1 MSVASPTF
9 LANDMQ
15 VPDVAV
21 EGSGDVLAGVM
32 AEYDNVDDVY
42 AAAEKV
48 RDAGYSRW
56 DVHSPFPIHG
66 IERAM
71 AIRPTLV
78 PWICLIG
85 GLTGMA
91 LGTFLTHYT
100 MGVEVEWA
108 GMLSGYAFLES
119 GKPLWSTPQFIP
131 PIFELTIL
139 FAAFSAG
146 LGMLLLNALPM
157 LYNPLFKSRR
167 FRRVTDDR
175 FFVVIDATDPV
186 FDEERTPALL
196 RETKP
201 VSMEYVVD

>member
-1 MSVASPTF
+1 MTAANPHF
-9 LANDMQ
+9 LTNDMQ
-15 VPDVAV
+15 VSDVAV

-42 AAAEKV
+42 AAAERV

-85 GLTGMA
+85 GLTGMSI
-91 LGTFLTHYT
+91 GIGLTIWT
-100 MGVEVEWA
+100 MGPSVSWA
-108 GMLSGYAFLES
+108 GVFSGYPYFES
-119 GKPLWSTPQFIP
+119 GKPLLSLPQFIP

-139 FAAFSAG
+139 LAAFSAG

-157 LYNPLFKSRR
+157 LYNPLFKSVR

-186 FDEERTPALL
+186 FDEEGTPALL
-196 RETKP
+196 RETRP
-201 VSMEYVVD
+201 LSLELVVD

>member
-1 MSVASPTF
+1 MSAVAPTF

-15 VPDVAV
+15 VSDVAV

-85 GLTGMA
+85 GLTGMST
-91 LGTFLTHYT
+91 GIFLTLWT
-100 MGVEVEWA
+100 MGQTVEWA
-108 GMLSGYAFLES
+108 GALSGYPFFES
-119 GKPLWSTPQFIP
+119 GKPLWAIPQFIP

-139 FAAFSAG
+139 FSAFSAG

-157 LYNPLFKSRR
+157 LYNPLFKSAR

-175 FFVVIDATDPV
+175 FFIVIDATDPT
-186 FDEERTPALL
+186 FDDEKTPELL
-196 RETKP
+196 RQTSP
-201 VSMEYVVD
+201 LSLSFVID

>member
-1 MSVASPTF
+1 MTAAAPSYLT
-9 LANDMQ
+9 NDMR
-15 VPDVAV
+15 VSDVAV

-71 AIRPTLV
+71 SIRPTLV
-78 PWICLIG
+78 PWICLVG

-91 LGTFLTHYT
+91 IALGLTIWT
-100 MGVEVEWA
+100 MGPSNPIFGVF
-108 GMLSGYAFLES
+108 SGYPYLES
-119 GKPLWSTPQFIP
+119 GKPLLALPQFIP

-139 FAAFSAG
+139 FSAFSAG
-146 LGMLLLNALPM
+146 LGMLLLNSLPM
-157 LYNPLFKSRR
+157 LYNPLFKSTR

-175 FFVVIDATDPV
+175 FFIVIDATDPV
-186 FDEERTPALL
+186 FDEEKTPALL
-196 RETKP
+196 KETGP
-201 VSMEYVVD
+201 LSLELVVD

>member
-1 MSVASPTF
+1 MSVADPTF

-15 VPDVAV
+15 VSDVAV
-21 EGSGDVLAGVM
+21 EDFGDILAGVM
-32 AEYDNVDDVY
+32 AEYENVDDVY

-48 RDAGYSRW
+48 RDAGYTRW

-71 AIRPTLV
+71 SIRPTLV

-91 LGTFLTHYT
+91 TGLFLTHYT
-100 MGVEVEWA
+100 MGQPIDWA
-108 GMLSGYAFLES
+108 GMLSPYPFFES
-119 GKPLWSTPQFIP
+119 GKPLWSTPQFVP

-157 LYNPLFKSRR
+157 FYNPLFKSGR

-175 FFVVIDATDPV
+175 FFVVIDATDPI
-186 FDEERTPALL
+186 FDEQKTPELL
-196 RETKP
+196 RQTRP
-201 VSMEYVVD
+201 LSMQYVVD

>member
-1 MSVASPTF
+1 MSAADQNF

-15 VPDVAV
+15 VSDVAV

-85 GLTGMA
+85 GLTGMSIG
-91 LGTFLTHYT
+91 LGLTIWT
-100 MGVEVEWA
+100 MGPSIPEA
-108 GMLSGYAFLES
+108 GVFSGYPYFES
-119 GKPLWSTPQFIP
+119 GKPLLSLPQFIP

-139 FAAFSAG
+139 LAAFSAG
-146 LGMLLLNALPM
+146 LGMLVLNALPM
-157 LYNPLFKSRR
+157 LYNPLFKSAR

-186 FDEERTPALL
+186 FDEEVTTELL
-196 RETKP
+196 KGTRPLSLEF
-201 VSMEYVVD
+201 VVD

>member
-1 MSVASPTF
+1 MSVAASTF
-9 LANDMQ
+9 LTNDME
-15 VPDVAV
+15 VSDVAV
-21 EGSGDVLAGVM
+21 EDSGHTLVGVM
-32 AEYDNVDDVY
+32 AEFDNVDDVY

-85 GLTGMA
+85 GLTGMST
-91 LGTFLTHYT
+91 GIFLTLWT
-100 MGVEVEWA
+100 MGQEFEWA
-108 GMLSGYAFLES
+108 GMLSGYPFFES
-119 GKPLWSTPQFIP
+119 GKPLWSIPQFIP

-139 FAAFSAG
+139 FSAFSAG

-157 LYNPLFKSRR
+157 LYNPLLKSPR

-186 FDEERTPALL
+186 FDEQKTTDLL
-196 RETKP
+196 RETRP
-201 VSMEYVVD
+201 LSMEFVVD